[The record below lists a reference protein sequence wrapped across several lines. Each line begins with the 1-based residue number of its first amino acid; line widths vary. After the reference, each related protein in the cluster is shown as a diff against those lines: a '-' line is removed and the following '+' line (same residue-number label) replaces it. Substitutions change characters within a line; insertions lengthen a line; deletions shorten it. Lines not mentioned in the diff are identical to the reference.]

1 MKSKNYQRTR
11 KGGGRMARQ
20 TKCRRICCL
29 PKSTLFQPD
38 GQDSP
43 RLVLNLD
50 EVEALRLADL
60 EGLDQDT
67 AAARMEVSRATFQRI
82 LYSARRTVAD
92 ALVNGK
98 ALELKG
104 GRYVLAQDHCQC
116 EQSCVN
122 CQFQCERTDHH
133 E

>member
-1 MKSKNYQRTR
+1 
-11 KGGGRMARQ
+11 MARQ

-38 GQDSP
+38 GQNCP

-67 AAARMEVSRATFQRI
+67 AAARMGISRATFQRI

-92 ALVNGK
+92 GLVNGK

-104 GRYVLAQDHCQC
+104 GSYVLAQDHCQC

-122 CQFQCERTDHH
+122 CQFQCERTDQH

>member
-1 MKSKNYQRTR
+1 
-11 KGGGRMARQ
+11 MARQ

-67 AAARMEVSRATFQRI
+67 AAARMEVFHRLPSGPRPCLNRSRVDSRTP
-82 LYSARRTVAD
+82 SARAMLRPF
-92 ALVNGK
+92 LSSS
-98 ALELKG
+98 E
-104 GRYVLAQDHCQC
+104 
-116 EQSCVN
+116 
-122 CQFQCERTDHH
+122 
-133 E
+133 